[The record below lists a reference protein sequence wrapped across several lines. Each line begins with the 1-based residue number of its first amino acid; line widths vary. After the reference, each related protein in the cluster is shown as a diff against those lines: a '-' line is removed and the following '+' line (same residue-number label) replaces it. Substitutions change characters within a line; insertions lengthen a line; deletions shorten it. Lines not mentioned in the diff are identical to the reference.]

1 MTYPLIELEV
11 DLSIDQRYIF
21 SQCRFFFETVV
32 VGDYEQVV
40 LAKILLSAFEDLV
53 FRLDR
58 LELVACSQ
66 DDMED
71 AICST
76 LQRDMK
82 NSCLPLG
89 VESFDGDQAIF
100 VNVSGQSFI
109 LIKPWGA
116 CKVFSERLSVSQYR
130 SSIVSAINIL
140 KRRMET
146 LNK

>member
-1 MTYPLIELEV
+1 MWICQLISV
-11 DLSIDQRYIF
+11 IYFRNAG
-21 SQCRFFFETVV
+21 FFFETVV

-53 FRLDR
+53 SRLDR

-89 VESFDGDQAIF
+89 IESFDGDQAIF

-109 LIKPWGA
+109 LIKPWGG
-116 CKVFSERLSVSQYR
+116 KVFSERLSVSQYR

-140 KRRMET
+140 KRRMEP